1 MKNILIILFSFLISK
16 SLEFS
21 NLRILDGDSVK
32 ENALIIY
39 ELRFERNDLVMK
51 ASNKTDNLKNETNAT
66 LYFRNHDKKR
76 KNIQCRFNIINSD
89 DFFLIYCNIT
99 TNIFSNFS
107 NSSISLPNYNNKT
120 MEICFEDSSNKLY
133 KEYKENLTYNYEYLK
148 LLAFGNY
155 DKNKNSLQAFFN
167 KPKSDYETKQYLFF
181 GANIKTE
188 KTQKNY
194 DLDGILQ
201 SSPFSDIIYY
211 NIGLYNIFQNEVIDK
226 FETKSVYC
234 LTNNETDNITYCDSA
249 KIYNEDIDFNSKIY
263 VFSNSEI
270 LNPKESP
277 IKIQGE
283 YPQDLNLQSGSK
295 DIQLR
300 FYRHNG
306 TQENKE
312 NISCS
317 LKADNTKHSYEMSC
331 INSLNIPINILGARI
346 NITDLINNGQ
356 NLRVLDDNGG
366 NAFAIINGEEEKLSA
381 NYVSYTKSKFSGGII
396 ATIVIVSVG
405 LVALV
410 IISAVLLTRSNF
422 VQKNNMPIDMNSS
435 YNNNQK

>member
-76 KNIQCRFNIINSD
+76 KNIQCRFNNSNSD
-89 DFFLIYCNIT
+89 GYFLIYCNIT

-107 NSSISLPNYNNKT
+107 NSSISLPNNNNKT
-120 MEICFEDSSNKLY
+120 MEIRFEDSRRNSH
-133 KEYKENLTYNYEYLK
+133 KENLTYNYEYLK

-181 GANIKTE
+181 GANIKT
-188 KTQKNY
+188 KNSQKDY
-194 DLDGILQ
+194 DLNGTIT
-201 SSPFSDIIYY
+201 SNSDVINY
-211 NIGLYNIFQNEVIDK
+211 NIELYDISTSEVNK
-226 FETKSVYC
+226 FEIKSIYC
-234 LTNNETDNITYCDSA
+234 LTNDATENRTYCDGA

-263 VFSNSEI
+263 IFSNSEI

-277 IKIQGE
+277 IKIQGK
-283 YPQDLNLQSGSK
+283 YPSELNLESGSK

-331 INSLNIPINILGARI
+331 INSLNIPINLLGARI
-346 NITDLINNGQ
+346 NLTDLVINGQ
-356 NLRVLDDNGG
+356 NLRILDDNGG
-366 NAFAIINGEEEKLSA
+366 NTFAIINGEEDKLSA

-410 IISAVLLTRSNF
+410 IISAVLLNRSNF
-422 VQKNNMPIDMNSS
+422 SQKNNMPIDMNSS

>member
-1 MKNILIILFSFLISK
+1 MKNILIILFSFLLSK

-21 NLRILDGDSVK
+21 NLRILNGD
-32 ENALIIY
+32 NNLHIY
-39 ELRFERNDLVMK
+39 GLRFEKNDLVMN

-107 NSSISLPNYNNKT
+107 NSSISLPNNNNKT
-120 MEICFEDSSNKLY
+120 MEIRFEDSRRNSH
-133 KEYKENLTYNYEYLK
+133 KENLTYNYEYLK

-181 GANIKTE
+181 GANIKT
-188 KTQKNY
+188 KNSQKDY
-194 DLDGILQ
+194 DLNGTIT
-201 SSPFSDIIYY
+201 SNSDVINY
-211 NIGLYNIFQNEVIDK
+211 NIELYDISTSEVNK
-226 FETKSVYC
+226 FEIKSIYC
-234 LTNNETDNITYCDSA
+234 LTNDATENRTYCDGA

-277 IKIQGE
+277 IKIQGK
-283 YPQDLNLQSGSK
+283 YPPDLNLESGSK

-312 NISCS
+312 NISCT
-317 LKADNTKHSYEMSC
+317 LNADNTKHSYEMSC

-422 VQKNNMPIDMNSS
+422 AQKNNMPIDMNSS

>member
-66 LYFRNHDKKR
+66 LCFRNHDKKR
-76 KNIQCRFNIINSD
+76 KNIQCRFNNSNSD
-89 DFFLIYCNIT
+89 GYFLIYCNIT

-107 NSSISLPNYNNKT
+107 NSNISLPNNNNKT
-120 MEICFEDSSNKLY
+120 MEIRFEDSFNKLY

-155 DKNKNSLQAFFN
+155 DKNKYSLQAFFN
-167 KPKSDYETKQYLFF
+167 KPKSDYETKEYLFF
-181 GANIKTE
+181 GANIKT
-188 KTQKNY
+188 KNSQKDY
-194 DLDGILQ
+194 DLNGTIT
-201 SSPFSDIIYY
+201 SNSDVINY
-211 NIGLYNIFQNEVIDK
+211 NIGLYDIPTNEVDK
-226 FETKSVYC
+226 FEIKSIYC
-234 LTNNETDNITYCDSA
+234 LTNDATENRTYCDGA

-263 VFSNSEI
+263 IFSNSEI

-277 IKIQGE
+277 IKIQGK

-312 NISCS
+312 NISCT
-317 LKADNTKHSYEMSC
+317 LKADNSKHSYEMSC

-356 NLRVLDDNGG
+356 NLRILDDNGG

>member
-1 MKNILIILFSFLISK
+1 MKNILIILFSFLLSK

-21 NLRILDGDSVK
+21 NLRILNGD
-32 ENALIIY
+32 NALIIY
-39 ELRFERNDLVMK
+39 GLRFERNDLVMK

-76 KNIQCRFNIINSD
+76 KNIQCRFNNSNSD
-89 DFFLIYCNIT
+89 GYFLIYCNIT

-107 NSSISLPNYNNKT
+107 NSNILLPNNNNKI
-120 MEICFEDSSNKLY
+120 MEIRFEDSRDI
-133 KEYKENLTYNYEYLK
+133 YKENLTYNYEYIK
-148 LLAFGNY
+148 LLALGNY
-155 DKNKNSLQAFFN
+155 DKNNKFLLAFFN
-167 KPKSDYETKQYLFF
+167 KPKSDYETKKYLFF

-211 NIGLYNIFQNEVIDK
+211 NIGLYNIFQNKVIDK

-312 NISCS
+312 NISCT
-317 LKADNTKHSYEMSC
+317 LNADNTKNSYEMSC
-331 INSLNIPINILGARI
+331 INSLNIPINLLGARI
-346 NITDLINNGQ
+346 NLTDLVINGQ
-356 NLRVLDDNGG
+356 NLRILDDNGG
-366 NAFAIINGEEEKLSA
+366 NTFAIINGEEEKLSA

-410 IISAVLLTRSNF
+410 IISAVLLNRSNF
-422 VQKNNMPIDMNSS
+422 SQKNNMPIDMNSS

>member
-66 LYFRNHDKKR
+66 LCFRNHDKKR
-76 KNIQCRFNIINSD
+76 KNIQCRFNNSNSD
-89 DFFLIYCNIT
+89 GYFLIYCNIT

-107 NSSISLPNYNNKT
+107 NSNISLPNNNNKM
-120 MEICFEDSSNKLY
+120 MEICFEDSCENF
-133 KEYKENLTYNYEYLK
+133 YKENLTYNYEYLK

-155 DKNKNSLQAFFN
+155 DKNKYSLQAFFN
-167 KPKSDYETKQYLFF
+167 KPKSDYETKEYLFF
-181 GANIKTE
+181 GANIKT
-188 KTQKNY
+188 KNSQKDY
-194 DLDGILQ
+194 DLNGTIT
-201 SSPFSDIIYY
+201 SNSDVINY
-211 NIGLYNIFQNEVIDK
+211 NIGLYDIPTNEVDK
-226 FETKSVYC
+226 FEIKSIYC
-234 LTNNETDNITYCDSA
+234 LTNDATENRTYCDGA

-263 VFSNSEI
+263 IFSNSEI

-277 IKIQGE
+277 IKIEGK

-312 NISCS
+312 NISCT
-317 LKADNTKHSYEMSC
+317 LKADNSKHSYEMSC

-356 NLRVLDDNGG
+356 NLRILDDNGG

>member
-1 MKNILIILFSFLISK
+1 MKNSLIVLFSFLLSK

-21 NLRILDGDSVK
+21 NLRILNGD
-32 ENALIIY
+32 NALIIY

-107 NSSISLPNYNNKT
+107 NSNISLPNNNNEP
-120 MEICFEDSSNKLY
+120 MEIRFEDTRKNL
-133 KEYKENLTYNYEYLK
+133 YKENLTYNYEYLK

-155 DKNKNSLQAFFN
+155 DKNNNSLLAFFN

-211 NIGLYNIFQNEVIDK
+211 NIGLYNIFQNKVIDK

-249 KIYNEDIDFNSKIY
+249 KIYNEDIDFNSNIHKI
-263 VFSNSEI
+263 
-270 LNPKESP
+270 
-277 IKIQGE
+277 
-283 YPQDLNLQSGSK
+283 
-295 DIQLR
+295 
-300 FYRHNG
+300 
-306 TQENKE
+306 
-312 NISCS
+312 
-317 LKADNTKHSYEMSC
+317 
-331 INSLNIPINILGARI
+331 
-346 NITDLINNGQ
+346 
-356 NLRVLDDNGG
+356 
-366 NAFAIINGEEEKLSA
+366 
-381 NYVSYTKSKFSGGII
+381 
-396 ATIVIVSVG
+396 
-405 LVALV
+405 
-410 IISAVLLTRSNF
+410 
-422 VQKNNMPIDMNSS
+422 
-435 YNNNQK
+435 

>member
-76 KNIQCRFNIINSD
+76 KNIQCRFNNSNSD
-89 DFFLIYCNIT
+89 GYFLIYCNIT

-107 NSSISLPNYNNKT
+107 NSNISLPNNNNKP
-120 MEICFEDSSNKLY
+120 MKICFEDSCENF
-133 KEYKENLTYNYEYLK
+133 YKENLTYNYEYLK

-155 DKNKNSLQAFFN
+155 DKNKYSLQAFFN
-167 KPKSDYETKQYLFF
+167 KPKSDYETKEYLFF
-181 GANIKTE
+181 GANIKT
-188 KTQKNY
+188 KKDQNDY
-194 DLDGILQ
+194 DLNGTIT
-201 SSPFSDIIYY
+201 SNSDVINY
-211 NIGLYNIFQNEVIDK
+211 NIGLYDEVNK
-226 FETKSVYC
+226 FEIKSIYC
-234 LTNNETDNITYCDSA
+234 LTNDATENRTYCDSA

-331 INSLNIPINILGARI
+331 INSLNIPINLLGARI
-346 NITDLINNGQ
+346 NLTDLVINGQ
-356 NLRVLDDNGG
+356 NLRILDDNGG

-410 IISAVLLTRSNF
+410 IISAVLLNRSNF
-422 VQKNNMPIDMNSS
+422 SQKNNMPIDMNSS

>member
-76 KNIQCRFNIINSD
+76 KNIQCRFNNSNSD
-89 DFFLIYCNIT
+89 GYFLIYCNIT

-107 NSSISLPNYNNKT
+107 NSNISLPNYNNKT

-155 DKNKNSLQAFFN
+155 DKNKYSLQAFFN
-167 KPKSDYETKQYLFF
+167 KPKSDYETKEYLFF
-181 GANIKTE
+181 GANIKT
-188 KTQKNY
+188 KNSQKDY
-194 DLDGILQ
+194 DLNGTIT
-201 SSPFSDIIYY
+201 SNSDVINY
-211 NIGLYNIFQNEVIDK
+211 NIELYDISTSEVNK
-226 FETKSVYC
+226 FEIKSIYC
-234 LTNNETDNITYCDSA
+234 LTNDATENRTYCDGA

-263 VFSNSEI
+263 IFSNSEI

-277 IKIQGE
+277 IKIQGK

-331 INSLNIPINILGARI
+331 INSLNIPINLLGARI
-346 NITDLINNGQ
+346 NLTDLVINGQ
-356 NLRVLDDNGG
+356 NLRILDDNGG

-410 IISAVLLTRSNF
+410 IISAVLLNRSNF
-422 VQKNNMPIDMNSS
+422 SQKNNMPIDMNSS

>member
-66 LYFRNHDKKR
+66 LCFRNHDKKR
-76 KNIQCRFNIINSD
+76 KNIQCRFNNSNSD
-89 DFFLIYCNIT
+89 GYFLIYCNIT

-107 NSSISLPNYNNKT
+107 NSNISLPNNNNKM
-120 MEICFEDSSNKLY
+120 MEICFEDSCENF
-133 KEYKENLTYNYEYLK
+133 YKENLTYNYEYLK

-155 DKNKNSLQAFFN
+155 DKNKYSLQAFFN
-167 KPKSDYETKQYLFF
+167 KPKSDYETKEYLFF
-181 GANIKTE
+181 GANIKT
-188 KTQKNY
+188 KNSQKDY
-194 DLDGILQ
+194 DLNGTIT
-201 SSPFSDIIYY
+201 SNSDVINY
-211 NIGLYNIFQNEVIDK
+211 NIGLYDIPTNEVDK
-226 FETKSVYC
+226 FEIKSIYC
-234 LTNNETDNITYCDSA
+234 LTNDATENRTYCDGA

-263 VFSNSEI
+263 IFSNSEI

-277 IKIQGE
+277 IKIQGK

-312 NISCS
+312 NISCT
-317 LKADNTKHSYEMSC
+317 LKADNSKHSYEMSC

-356 NLRVLDDNGG
+356 NLRILDDNGG

>member
-1 MKNILIILFSFLISK
+1 
-16 SLEFS
+16 
-21 NLRILDGDSVK
+21 
-32 ENALIIY
+32 
-39 ELRFERNDLVMK
+39 
-51 ASNKTDNLKNETNAT
+51 
-66 LYFRNHDKKR
+66 
-76 KNIQCRFNIINSD
+76 
-89 DFFLIYCNIT
+89 
-99 TNIFSNFS
+99 
-107 NSSISLPNYNNKT
+107 
-120 MEICFEDSSNKLY
+120 
-133 KEYKENLTYNYEYLK
+133 
-148 LLAFGNY
+148 LL
-155 DKNKNSLQAFFN
+155 AFFN

-188 KTQKNY
+188 NNQNDYY

-211 NIGLYNIFQNEVIDK
+211 YIGLYDKFPNKVIDK

-234 LTNNETDNITYCDSA
+234 LTNNATENITYCDSA

-312 NISCS
+312 NISCT

-331 INSLNIPINILGARI
+331 INSLNIPINLLGARI
-346 NITDLINNGQ
+346 NLTDLVINGQ
-356 NLRVLDDNGG
+356 NLRILDDNGG
-366 NAFAIINGEEEKLSA
+366 NTFAIINGEEEKLSA

-410 IISAVLLTRSNF
+410 IISAVLLNRSNF
-422 VQKNNMPIDMNSS
+422 SQKNNMPIDMNSS

>member
-1 MKNILIILFSFLISK
+1 MKNILIILFSFLLSK

-21 NLRILDGDSVK
+21 NLRILNGD
-32 ENALIIY
+32 NALIIY
-39 ELRFERNDLVMK
+39 GLRFERNDLVMK

-76 KNIQCRFNIINSD
+76 KNIQCRFNNSNSD
-89 DFFLIYCNIT
+89 GYFLIYCNIT

-107 NSSISLPNYNNKT
+107 NSSISLPNNNNKT
-120 MEICFEDSSNKLY
+120 MEICFEDSCY
-133 KEYKENLTYNYEYLK
+133 KYYKENLTYNYEYLK
-148 LLAFGNY
+148 LLALGNY
-155 DKNKNSLQAFFN
+155 DKNNNSLLAFFN

-181 GANIKTE
+181 GANIKT
-188 KTQKNY
+188 KNSQKDY
-194 DLDGILQ
+194 DLNGTIT
-201 SSPFSDIIYY
+201 SNSDVINY
-211 NIGLYNIFQNEVIDK
+211 NIELYDISTSEVNK
-226 FETKSVYC
+226 FEIKSIYC
-234 LTNNETDNITYCDSA
+234 LTNDATENRTYCDGA

-312 NISCS
+312 NISCT

-356 NLRVLDDNGG
+356 NLRILDDNGG

>member
-76 KNIQCRFNIINSD
+76 KNIQCRFNNSNSD
-89 DFFLIYCNIT
+89 GYFLIYCNIT

-107 NSSISLPNYNNKT
+107 NSNISLPNNNNKM
-120 MEICFEDSSNKLY
+120 MEICFEDSCENF
-133 KEYKENLTYNYEYLK
+133 YKENLTYNYEYLK

-155 DKNKNSLQAFFN
+155 DKNKYSLQAFFN
-167 KPKSDYETKQYLFF
+167 KPKSDYKTKKYLFF
-181 GANIKTE
+181 GANIKT
-188 KTQKNY
+188 KNSQKDY
-194 DLDGILQ
+194 DLNGTIT
-201 SSPFSDIIYY
+201 SNSDVINY
-211 NIGLYNIFQNEVIDK
+211 NIELYDISTSEVNK
-226 FETKSVYC
+226 FEIKSIYC
-234 LTNNETDNITYCDSA
+234 LTNDATENRTYCDGA

-356 NLRVLDDNGG
+356 NLRILDDNGG

-410 IISAVLLTRSNF
+410 IISAVLLNRSNF
-422 VQKNNMPIDMNSS
+422 SQKNNMPIDMNSS

>member
-66 LYFRNHDKKR
+66 LCFRNHDKKR
-76 KNIQCRFNIINSD
+76 KNIQCRFNNSNSD
-89 DFFLIYCNIT
+89 GYFLIYCNIT

-107 NSSISLPNYNNKT
+107 NSNISLPNNNNKP
-120 MEICFEDSSNKLY
+120 MKICFEDSCENF
-133 KEYKENLTYNYEYLK
+133 YKENLTYNYEYLK

-155 DKNKNSLQAFFN
+155 DKNKYSLQAFFN
-167 KPKSDYETKQYLFF
+167 KPKSDYETKEYLFF
-181 GANIKTE
+181 RANIKT
-188 KTQKNY
+188 KNSQKDY
-194 DLDGILQ
+194 DLNGTIT
-201 SSPFSDIIYY
+201 SNSDVINY
-211 NIGLYNIFQNEVIDK
+211 NIELYDISTSGVNK
-226 FETKSVYC
+226 FEIKSIYC
-234 LTNNETDNITYCDSA
+234 LTNDATENRTYCDGA

-263 VFSNSEI
+263 IFSNSEI

-312 NISCS
+312 NISCT
-317 LKADNTKHSYEMSC
+317 LKADNSKHSYEMSC

-356 NLRVLDDNGG
+356 NLRILDDNGG

>member
-76 KNIQCRFNIINSD
+76 KNIQCRFNNSNSD
-89 DFFLIYCNIT
+89 GYFLIYCNIT

-107 NSSISLPNYNNKT
+107 NSNISLPNNNNKT
-120 MEICFEDSSNKLY
+120 MEIRFEDSRDI
-133 KEYKENLTYNYEYLK
+133 YKENLTYNYEYLK

-155 DKNKNSLQAFFN
+155 DKNKYSLQAFFN
-167 KPKSDYETKQYLFF
+167 KPKSDYETKEYLFF
-181 GANIKTE
+181 GANIKT
-188 KTQKNY
+188 KNSQKDY
-194 DLDGILQ
+194 DLNGTIT
-201 SSPFSDIIYY
+201 SNSDVINY
-211 NIGLYNIFQNEVIDK
+211 NIELYDISTSEVNK
-226 FETKSVYC
+226 FEIKSIYC
-234 LTNNETDNITYCDSA
+234 LTNDATENRTYCDGA

-300 FYRHNG
+300 FYRYNG

-312 NISCS
+312 NISCT

-356 NLRVLDDNGG
+356 NLRILDDNGG

-410 IISAVLLTRSNF
+410 IISAVLLNRSNF
-422 VQKNNMPIDMNSS
+422 SQKNNMPIDMNSS

>member
-76 KNIQCRFNIINSD
+76 KNIQCRFNNSNSD
-89 DFFLIYCNIT
+89 GYFLIYCNIT

-107 NSSISLPNYNNKT
+107 NSKISLPNNNNKT
-120 MEICFEDSSNKLY
+120 MEICFEDSCY
-133 KEYKENLTYNYEYLK
+133 KYYKENLTYNYEYLK
-148 LLAFGNY
+148 LLALGNY
-155 DKNKNSLQAFFN
+155 DKNNNSLLAFFN

-181 GANIKTE
+181 GANIKT
-188 KTQKNY
+188 KNSQKDY
-194 DLDGILQ
+194 DLNGTIT
-201 SSPFSDIIYY
+201 SNSDVINY
-211 NIGLYNIFQNEVIDK
+211 NIGLYDEVNK
-226 FETKSVYC
+226 FEIKSIYC
-234 LTNNETDNITYCDSA
+234 LTNDATENRTYCDGA

-263 VFSNSEI
+263 MFSNSEI

-277 IKIQGE
+277 IKIQGK

-331 INSLNIPINILGARI
+331 INSLNIPINLLGARI
-346 NITDLINNGQ
+346 NLTDLVINGQ
-356 NLRVLDDNGG
+356 NLRILDDNGG
-366 NAFAIINGEEEKLSA
+366 NTFAIINGEEEKLSA

-410 IISAVLLTRSNF
+410 IISAVLLNRSNF
-422 VQKNNMPIDMNSS
+422 SQKNNMPIDMNSS

>member
-1 MKNILIILFSFLISK
+1 MKNILIILFSFLLSK

-21 NLRILDGDSVK
+21 NLRILNGD
-32 ENALIIY
+32 NALIIY
-39 ELRFERNDLVMK
+39 GLRFERNDLVMK

-66 LYFRNHDKKR
+66 LNFRNHDKKR
-76 KNIQCRFNIINSD
+76 KNIQCRFNNSNSD
-89 DFFLIYCNIT
+89 GYFLIYCNIT

-107 NSSISLPNYNNKT
+107 NSSISLPNNNNKT
-120 MEICFEDSSNKLY
+120 MEICFEDSCN
-133 KEYKENLTYNYEYLK
+133 NLTYNYEYLK
-148 LLAFGNY
+148 LLALGNY
-155 DKNKNSLQAFFN
+155 DKNNNSLLAFFN

-181 GANIKTE
+181 GANIKT
-188 KTQKNY
+188 KNSQKDY
-194 DLDGILQ
+194 DLNGTIT
-201 SSPFSDIIYY
+201 SNSDVINY
-211 NIGLYNIFQNEVIDK
+211 NIELYDISTSEVNK
-226 FETKSVYC
+226 FEIKSIYC
-234 LTNNETDNITYCDSA
+234 LTNDATENRTYCDGA

-331 INSLNIPINILGARI
+331 INSLNIPINLLGARI
-346 NITDLINNGQ
+346 NLTDLINNGQ
-356 NLRVLDDNGG
+356 NLRILDDNGG
-366 NAFAIINGEEEKLSA
+366 NTFAIINGEEDKLSA

-410 IISAVLLTRSNF
+410 IISAVLLNRSNF
-422 VQKNNMPIDMNSS
+422 SQKNNMPIDMNSS

>member
-1 MKNILIILFSFLISK
+1 MKNILIILFSFLLSK

-21 NLRILDGDSVK
+21 NLRILNGD
-32 ENALIIY
+32 NNLHIY
-39 ELRFERNDLVMK
+39 GLRFEKNDLVMN

-107 NSSISLPNYNNKT
+107 NSSISLPNNNNNKT
-120 MEICFEDSSNKLY
+120 MEICFEDSCN
-133 KEYKENLTYNYEYLK
+133 NLTYNYEYLK
-148 LLAFGNY
+148 LLALGNY
-155 DKNKNSLQAFFN
+155 DKNKNSLLAFFN

-263 VFSNSEI
+263 IFYNSEI

-277 IKIQGE
+277 IKIQGK

-312 NISCS
+312 NISCT
-317 LKADNTKHSYEMSC
+317 LKADNSKHSYEMSC

-356 NLRVLDDNGG
+356 NLRILDDNGG

>member
-1 MKNILIILFSFLISK
+1 MKNILIILFSFLLSK

-21 NLRILDGDSVK
+21 NLRILNGD
-32 ENALIIY
+32 NNLHIY
-39 ELRFERNDLVMK
+39 GLRFEKNDLVMN

-107 NSSISLPNYNNKT
+107 NSSISLPNNNNNKT
-120 MEICFEDSSNKLY
+120 MEICFEDSCN
-133 KEYKENLTYNYEYLK
+133 NLTYNYEYLK
-148 LLAFGNY
+148 LLALGNY
-155 DKNKNSLQAFFN
+155 DKNKNSLLAFFN

-263 VFSNSEI
+263 IFYNSEI

-277 IKIQGE
+277 IKIQGK

-312 NISCS
+312 NISCT
-317 LKADNTKHSYEMSC
+317 LKADNSKHSYEMSC

-356 NLRVLDDNGG
+356 NLRILDDNGG

-410 IISAVLLTRSNF
+410 IISAVLLNRSNF
-422 VQKNNMPIDMNSS
+422 SQKNNMPIDMNSS

>member
-1 MKNILIILFSFLISK
+1 MK
-16 SLEFS
+16 
-21 NLRILDGDSVK
+21 
-32 ENALIIY
+32 
-39 ELRFERNDLVMK
+39 
-51 ASNKTDNLKNETNAT
+51 
-66 LYFRNHDKKR
+66 
-76 KNIQCRFNIINSD
+76 
-89 DFFLIYCNIT
+89 
-99 TNIFSNFS
+99 
-107 NSSISLPNYNNKT
+107 
-120 MEICFEDSSNKLY
+120 ICFEDSCENF
-133 KEYKENLTYNYEYLK
+133 YKENLTYNYEYLK
-148 LLAFGNY
+148 LLALGNY

-181 GANIKTE
+181 GANIKT
-188 KTQKNY
+188 KNSQKDY
-194 DLDGILQ
+194 DLNGTIT
-201 SSPFSDIIYY
+201 SNSDVINY
-211 NIGLYNIFQNEVIDK
+211 NIGLYDIPTNGVDK
-226 FETKSVYC
+226 FEIKSIYC
-234 LTNNETDNITYCDSA
+234 LTNDATENRTYCDGA

-263 VFSNSEI
+263 MFSNSEI

-277 IKIQGE
+277 IKIQGN

-312 NISCS
+312 NISCT
-317 LKADNTKHSYEMSC
+317 LKADNSKHSYEMSC

-356 NLRVLDDNGG
+356 NLRILDDNGG

>member
-39 ELRFERNDLVMK
+39 GLRFERNDLVMN
-51 ASNKTDNLKNETNAT
+51 ASNNTDNLKNETNAT

-76 KNIQCRFNIINSD
+76 KNIQCRFNNSNSD
-89 DFFLIYCNIT
+89 GYFLIYCNIT

-107 NSSISLPNYNNKT
+107 NSNISLPNNNNNKT
-120 MEICFEDSSNKLY
+120 MEICFEDSCN
-133 KEYKENLTYNYEYLK
+133 NLTYNYEYLK
-148 LLAFGNY
+148 LLALGNY
-155 DKNKNSLQAFFN
+155 DKNNNSLLAFFN

-181 GANIKTE
+181 GANIKT
-188 KTQKNY
+188 KNSQKDY
-194 DLDGILQ
+194 DLNGTIT
-201 SSPFSDIIYY
+201 SNSDVINY
-211 NIGLYNIFQNEVIDK
+211 NIELYDISTSEVNK
-226 FETKSVYC
+226 FEIKSIYC
-234 LTNNETDNITYCDSA
+234 LTNDATENRTYCDGA

-277 IKIQGE
+277 IKIQGK

-312 NISCS
+312 NISCT

-331 INSLNIPINILGARI
+331 INSLNIPINLLGARI
-346 NITDLINNGQ
+346 NLTDLINNGQ
-356 NLRVLDDNGG
+356 NLRILDDNGG
-366 NAFAIINGEEEKLSA
+366 NTFAIINGEEEKLSA

-410 IISAVLLTRSNF
+410 IISAVLLNRSNF
-422 VQKNNMPIDMNSS
+422 SQKNNMPIDMNSS

>member
-1 MKNILIILFSFLISK
+1 MKNILIILFSFLLSK

-21 NLRILDGDSVK
+21 NLRILNGDGVK

-76 KNIQCRFNIINSD
+76 KNIQCRFNNSNSD
-89 DFFLIYCNIT
+89 GYFLIYCNIT

-107 NSSISLPNYNNKT
+107 NSNISLPNNNNKT
-120 MEICFEDSSNKLY
+120 MEICFEDSCY
-133 KEYKENLTYNYEYLK
+133 KYYKENLTYNYEYLK
-148 LLAFGNY
+148 LLALGNY
-155 DKNKNSLQAFFN
+155 DKNNNFLLAFFN
-167 KPKSDYETKQYLFF
+167 KPKSDYETKKYLFF

-270 LNPKESP
+270 LNQKESP

-356 NLRVLDDNGG
+356 NLRILDDNGG

>member
-76 KNIQCRFNIINSD
+76 KNIQCRFNNSNSD
-89 DFFLIYCNIT
+89 GYFLIYCNIT

-107 NSSISLPNYNNKT
+107 NSNISLPNNNNKP
-120 MEICFEDSSNKLY
+120 MKICFEDSCENF
-133 KEYKENLTYNYEYLK
+133 YKENLTYNYEYLK

-155 DKNKNSLQAFFN
+155 DKNKYSLQAFFN

-181 GANIKTE
+181 GANIKT
-188 KTQKNY
+188 KNSQKDY
-194 DLDGILQ
+194 DLNGTIT
-201 SSPFSDIIYY
+201 SNSDVINY
-211 NIGLYNIFQNEVIDK
+211 NIELYDISTSEVNK
-226 FETKSVYC
+226 FEIKSIYC
-234 LTNNETDNITYCDSA
+234 LTNDATENRTYCDGA

-263 VFSNSEI
+263 IFSNSEI

-277 IKIQGE
+277 IKIQGK
-283 YPQDLNLQSGSK
+283 YPSELNLESGPK

-312 NISCS
+312 NISCT
-317 LKADNTKHSYEMSC
+317 LKADNSKHSYEMSC

-356 NLRVLDDNGG
+356 NLRILDDNGG

>member
-1 MKNILIILFSFLISK
+1 MKNILIILFSFLLSK

-21 NLRILDGDSVK
+21 NLRILNGD
-32 ENALIIY
+32 NALIIY
-39 ELRFERNDLVMK
+39 GLRFERNDLVMK

-76 KNIQCRFNIINSD
+76 KNIQCRFNNSNSD
-89 DFFLIYCNIT
+89 GYFLIYCNIT

-107 NSSISLPNYNNKT
+107 NSNILLPNNNNKI
-120 MEICFEDSSNKLY
+120 MEIRFEDSRDI
-133 KEYKENLTYNYEYLK
+133 YKENLTYNYEYIK
-148 LLAFGNY
+148 LLALGNY
-155 DKNKNSLQAFFN
+155 DKNNKFLLAFFN
-167 KPKSDYETKQYLFF
+167 KPKSDYETKKYLFF

-312 NISCS
+312 NISCT
-317 LKADNTKHSYEMSC
+317 LNADNTKNSYEMSC
-331 INSLNIPINILGARI
+331 INSLNIPINLLGARI
-346 NITDLINNGQ
+346 NLTDLVINGQ
-356 NLRVLDDNGG
+356 NLRILDDNGG
-366 NAFAIINGEEEKLSA
+366 NTFAIINGEEEKLSA

-410 IISAVLLTRSNF
+410 IISAVLLNRSNF
-422 VQKNNMPIDMNSS
+422 SQKNNMPIDMNSS

>member
-1 MKNILIILFSFLISK
+1 MKNILIILFSFLLSK

-76 KNIQCRFNIINSD
+76 KNIQCRFNNSNSD
-89 DFFLIYCNIT
+89 GYFLIYCNIT

-107 NSSISLPNYNNKT
+107 NSNISLPNNNNKM
-120 MEICFEDSSNKLY
+120 MEICFEDGCG
-133 KEYKENLTYNYEYLK
+133 EFYKENLTYNYEYLK
-148 LLAFGNY
+148 LLALGNY
-155 DKNKNSLQAFFN
+155 DKNNNSLLAFFN

-181 GANIKTE
+181 GANIKT
-188 KTQKNY
+188 KNSQKDY
-194 DLDGILQ
+194 DLNGTIT
-201 SSPFSDIIYY
+201 SNSDVINY
-211 NIGLYNIFQNEVIDK
+211 NIELYDKSTSEVNK
-226 FETKSVYC
+226 FEIKSIYC
-234 LTNNETDNITYCDSA
+234 LTNDATENRTYCDGA

-263 VFSNSEI
+263 IFSNSEI

-331 INSLNIPINILGARI
+331 INSLNIPINLLGARI
-346 NITDLINNGQ
+346 NLTDLVINGQ
-356 NLRVLDDNGG
+356 NLRILDDNGG
-366 NAFAIINGEEEKLSA
+366 NTFAIINGEEEKLSA

-422 VQKNNMPIDMNSS
+422 SQKNNMPIDMNSS

>member
-76 KNIQCRFNIINSD
+76 KNIQCRFNNSNSD
-89 DFFLIYCNIT
+89 GYFLIYCNIT

-107 NSSISLPNYNNKT
+107 NSSISLPNNNNKT
-120 MEICFEDSSNKLY
+120 MEIRFEDSRRNSH
-133 KEYKENLTYNYEYLK
+133 KENLTYNYEYLK

-181 GANIKTE
+181 GANIKT
-188 KTQKNY
+188 KNSQKDY
-194 DLDGILQ
+194 DLNGTIT
-201 SSPFSDIIYY
+201 SNSDVINY
-211 NIGLYNIFQNEVIDK
+211 NIELYDISTSEVNK
-226 FETKSVYC
+226 FEIKSIYC
-234 LTNNETDNITYCDSA
+234 LTNDATENRTYCDGA

-263 VFSNSEI
+263 IFSNSEI

-277 IKIQGE
+277 IKIQGK
-283 YPQDLNLQSGSK
+283 YPSELNLESGSK

-331 INSLNIPINILGARI
+331 INSLNIPINLLGARI
-346 NITDLINNGQ
+346 NLTDLVINGQ
-356 NLRVLDDNGG
+356 NLRILDDNGG
-366 NAFAIINGEEEKLSA
+366 NTFAIINGEEEKLSA

-410 IISAVLLTRSNF
+410 IISAVLLNRSNF
-422 VQKNNMPIDMNSS
+422 SQKNNMPIDMNSS

>member
-76 KNIQCRFNIINSD
+76 KNIQCRFNNSNSD
-89 DFFLIYCNIT
+89 GYFLIYCNIT

-107 NSSISLPNYNNKT
+107 NSNISLPNNNNKT
-120 MEICFEDSSNKLY
+120 MEICFEDSCY
-133 KEYKENLTYNYEYLK
+133 KYYKENLTYNYEYLK

-155 DKNKNSLQAFFN
+155 DKNKYSLQAFFN
-167 KPKSDYETKQYLFF
+167 KPKSDYETKEYLFF
-181 GANIKTE
+181 GANIKT
-188 KTQKNY
+188 KNSQKDY
-194 DLDGILQ
+194 DLNGTIT
-201 SSPFSDIIYY
+201 SNSDVINY
-211 NIGLYNIFQNEVIDK
+211 NIELYDISTSEVNK
-226 FETKSVYC
+226 FEIKSIYC
-234 LTNNETDNITYCDSA
+234 LTNDATENRTYCDGA

-263 VFSNSEI
+263 IFSNSEI

-312 NISCS
+312 NISCT
-317 LKADNTKHSYEMSC
+317 LKADNSKHSYEMSC

-356 NLRVLDDNGG
+356 NLRILDDNGG

>member
-1 MKNILIILFSFLISK
+1 MKNILIILFSFLLSK
-16 SLEFS
+16 SLEFN
-21 NLRILDGDSVK
+21 NLRILNGDSVK

-76 KNIQCRFNIINSD
+76 KNIQCRFNNSNSD
-89 DFFLIYCNIT
+89 GYFLIYCNIT

-107 NSSISLPNYNNKT
+107 NSNISLPNNNNKP
-120 MEICFEDSSNKLY
+120 MKICFEDSCENF
-133 KEYKENLTYNYEYLK
+133 YKENLTYNYEYLK

-155 DKNKNSLQAFFN
+155 DKNKYSLQAFFN
-167 KPKSDYETKQYLFF
+167 KPKSDYETKEYLFF
-181 GANIKTE
+181 GANIKT
-188 KTQKNY
+188 KNSQKDY
-194 DLDGILQ
+194 DLNGTIT
-201 SSPFSDIIYY
+201 SNSDVINY
-211 NIGLYNIFQNEVIDK
+211 NIGLYDIPTNEVDK
-226 FETKSVYC
+226 FEIKSIYC
-234 LTNNETDNITYCDSA
+234 LTNDATENRTYCDGA

-277 IKIQGE
+277 IKIQGM

-300 FYRHNG
+300 FYRYNG

-331 INSLNIPINILGARI
+331 INSLNIPINLLGARI
-346 NITDLINNGQ
+346 NLTDLVNNGQ
-356 NLRVLDDNGG
+356 NLRILDDNGG
-366 NAFAIINGEEEKLSA
+366 NTFAIINGEEEKLSA

>member
-39 ELRFERNDLVMK
+39 ELRFEKNDLVMK

-76 KNIQCRFNIINSD
+76 KNIQCRFNNSNSD
-89 DFFLIYCNIT
+89 GYFLIYCNIT

-107 NSSISLPNYNNKT
+107 NSNISLPNNNNKP
-120 MEICFEDSSNKLY
+120 MKICFEDSCG
-133 KEYKENLTYNYEYLK
+133 EFYKENLTYNYEYLK
-148 LLAFGNY
+148 LLALGNY
-155 DKNKNSLQAFFN
+155 DKNNNSLLAFFN

-181 GANIKTE
+181 GANIKT
-188 KTQKNY
+188 KNSQKDY
-194 DLDGILQ
+194 DLNGTIT
-201 SSPFSDIIYY
+201 SNSDVINY
-211 NIGLYNIFQNEVIDK
+211 NIGLYDIPTNEVDK
-226 FETKSVYC
+226 FEIKSIYC
-234 LTNNETDNITYCDSA
+234 LTNDATENRTYCDGA

-263 VFSNSEI
+263 MFSNSEI

-277 IKIQGE
+277 IKIQGN

-331 INSLNIPINILGARI
+331 INSLNIPINLLGARI
-346 NITDLINNGQ
+346 NLTDLINNGQ
-356 NLRVLDDNGG
+356 NLRILDDNGG
-366 NAFAIINGEEEKLSA
+366 NTFAIINGEEEKLSA

-422 VQKNNMPIDMNSS
+422 SQKNNMPIDMNSS

>member
-1 MKNILIILFSFLISK
+1 MKNILIILFSFLLSK

-21 NLRILDGDSVK
+21 NLRILNGD
-32 ENALIIY
+32 NNLHIY
-39 ELRFERNDLVMK
+39 GLRFEKNDLVMNV
-51 ASNKTDNLKNETNAT
+51 SNKTDNLKNETNAT

-76 KNIQCRFNIINSD
+76 KNIQCRFNNSNSD
-89 DFFLIYCNIT
+89 GYFLIYCNIT

-107 NSSISLPNYNNKT
+107 NSNISLPNNNNKT
-120 MEICFEDSSNKLY
+120 MEIRFEDSRDI
-133 KEYKENLTYNYEYLK
+133 YKENLTYNYEYLK
-148 LLAFGNY
+148 LLALGNY
-155 DKNKNSLQAFFN
+155 DKNNKFLLAFFN
-167 KPKSDYETKQYLFF
+167 KPKSDYETKKYLFF

-277 IKIQGE
+277 IKIQGK

-312 NISCS
+312 NISCT
-317 LKADNTKHSYEMSC
+317 LKADNSKHSYEMSC

-356 NLRVLDDNGG
+356 NLRILDDNGG

>member
-76 KNIQCRFNIINSD
+76 KNIQCRFNNSNSD
-89 DFFLIYCNIT
+89 GYFLIYCNIT

-107 NSSISLPNYNNKT
+107 NSSISLPNNNNKP
-120 MEICFEDSSNKLY
+120 MKICFEDSCENF
-133 KEYKENLTYNYEYLK
+133 YKENLTYNYEYLK

-155 DKNKNSLQAFFN
+155 DKNKYSLQAFFN
-167 KPKSDYETKQYLFF
+167 KPKSDYETKEYLFF
-181 GANIKTE
+181 GANIKT
-188 KTQKNY
+188 KNSQKDY
-194 DLDGILQ
+194 DLNGTIT
-201 SSPFSDIIYY
+201 SNSDVINY
-211 NIGLYNIFQNEVIDK
+211 NIGLYDIPTNEVDK
-226 FETKSVYC
+226 FEIKSIYC
-234 LTNNETDNITYCDSA
+234 LTNDATENRTYCDGA

-277 IKIQGE
+277 IKIQGK

-312 NISCS
+312 NISCT

-356 NLRVLDDNGG
+356 NLRILDDNGG

-410 IISAVLLTRSNF
+410 IISAVLLNRSNF
-422 VQKNNMPIDMNSS
+422 SQKNNMPIDMNSS

>member
-66 LYFRNHDKKR
+66 LCFRNHDKKR
-76 KNIQCRFNIINSD
+76 KNIQCRFNNSNSD
-89 DFFLIYCNIT
+89 GYFLIYCNIT

-107 NSSISLPNYNNKT
+107 NSNISLPNNNNKP
-120 MEICFEDSSNKLY
+120 MKICFEDSCENF
-133 KEYKENLTYNYEYLK
+133 YKENLTYNYEYLK

-155 DKNKNSLQAFFN
+155 DKNKYSLQAFFN

-181 GANIKTE
+181 GANIKT
-188 KTQKNY
+188 KNSQKDY
-194 DLDGILQ
+194 DLNGTIT
-201 SSPFSDIIYY
+201 SNSDVINY
-211 NIGLYNIFQNEVIDK
+211 NIELYDISTSEVNK
-226 FETKSVYC
+226 FEIKSIYC
-234 LTNNETDNITYCDSA
+234 LTNDATENRTYCDGA

-277 IKIQGE
+277 IKIQGN

-312 NISCS
+312 NISCT

-331 INSLNIPINILGARI
+331 INSLNIPINLLGARI
-346 NITDLINNGQ
+346 NLTDLVINGQ
-356 NLRVLDDNGG
+356 NLRILDDNGG
-366 NAFAIINGEEEKLSA
+366 NTFAIINGEEEKLSA

>member
-66 LYFRNHDKKR
+66 LCFRNHDKKR
-76 KNIQCRFNIINSD
+76 KNIQCRFNNSNSD
-89 DFFLIYCNIT
+89 GYFLIYCNIT

-107 NSSISLPNYNNKT
+107 NSSISLPNNNNKP
-120 MEICFEDSSNKLY
+120 MKICFEDSCENF
-133 KEYKENLTYNYEYLK
+133 YKENLTYNYEYLK
-148 LLAFGNY
+148 LLALGNY

-181 GANIKTE
+181 GANIKT
-188 KTQKNY
+188 KNSQKDY
-194 DLDGILQ
+194 DLNGTIT
-201 SSPFSDIIYY
+201 SNSDVINY
-211 NIGLYNIFQNEVIDK
+211 NIELYDISTSEVNK
-226 FETKSVYC
+226 FEIKSIYC
-234 LTNNETDNITYCDSA
+234 LTNDATENRTYCDGA

-263 VFSNSEI
+263 IFSNSEI

-277 IKIQGE
+277 IKIQGK
-283 YPQDLNLQSGSK
+283 YPSELNLESGSK

-356 NLRVLDDNGG
+356 NLRILDDNGG
-366 NAFAIINGEEEKLSA
+366 NSFAIINGEEEKLSA

-422 VQKNNMPIDMNSS
+422 SQKNNMPIDMNSS